1 MTTNLSYSTYQ
12 QPPSTESLKE
22 FSKHQDDR
30 NETTFISKK
39 LKVTA
44 LVMGFLVLAA
54 FMLSTEILHQRKDA
68 LTKTVAPTDEPSKTV
83 PTYIDTGSS
92 SSDSSSSS
100 SNNGMDFPPATIDV
114 DQYFP
119 PEQESEQVEDEAAPE
134 EEDAP
139 AEESEE
145 TEDTAGEDAKP
156 AIPDAPADAT
166 EPVLPPVAQLD
177 PGDPLHPRVSS
188 AASMPIKVI
197 RSDSRLSPL
206 YMSYATTEFGWL
218 RTLFSKYGFVGNRL
232 TDPKKYIFPE
242 AIQTSGLEGAAES
255 WAYATMYSG
264 STCKGDVQSIAGIA
278 NQECIPVAGFGGD
291 KGQAI
296 MMDCLSNGDVV
307 MNAFNANDC
316 SGYV

>member
-12 QPPSTESLKE
+12 QPPSEESLKE

-30 NETTFISKK
+30 QDTFISKK

-54 FMLSTEILHQRKDA
+54 FMLSTEILHQRKNA
-68 LTKTVAPTDEPSKTV
+68 LTKTVAPTDEPSKTF
-83 PTYIDTGSS
+83 PTYIDT
-92 SSDSSSSS
+92 DSSSTSS
-100 SNNGMDFPPATIDV
+100 SGGVDFPPATIDV
-114 DQYFP
+114 DKYFP
-119 PEQESEQVEDEAAPE
+119 PEAEDEQPSSENNEAPE
-134 EEDAP
+134 ET
-139 AEESEE
+139 EEAQQEEEEEEQVVDSGSDEE
-145 TEDTAGEDAKP
+145 TYKP
-156 AIPDAPADAT
+156 AIPDAPADTT

-177 PGDPLHPRVSS
+177 PGDPLHPRVSN
-188 AASMPIKVI
+188 AANMPVKVI

-232 TDPKKYIFPE
+232 TDPKKYTFPE

-264 STCKGDVQSIAGIA
+264 SACKGDVQSIAGIA

-291 KGQAI
+291 KGQVCDQMTTNSFVHDSPSHPLYQSI
-296 MMDCLSNGDVV
+296 
-307 MNAFNANDC
+307 
-316 SGYV
+316 